1 MALPALT
8 NFRLKQFLNRARDFL
23 KVNRKDLVVF
33 LLSFLL
39 AFSIW
44 FIHNVSLRYSE
55 ILTATVSAESNI
67 SGRRRRAVGNC
78 KVVARCRAT
87 GYSIMRNKM
96 FGGAT
101 VRIELDASSLRHREG
116 DVFAFSPESMPEFGK
131 MVFGGSVSAVEY
143 YLTDTLLFVFPEEN
157 SRKVPVVPISD
168 IWYAQQYMSVKGMEV
183 KPDSVYV
190 YGDPSKIDGVSK
202 VFTRSVTLADLSSDA
217 HGSVDIEP
225 INGVRI
231 SETSVDYTVIVRRYV
246 SEEVSFPVRVRN
258 VPPGKSLAVYPSR
271 VNAVVACQFPL
282 MVEPESLDVM
292 YVDYRDFE
300 QSRSGK
306 CVVQIDALP
315 DGVLGVRPETD
326 VVTCVAR

>member
-1 MALPALT
+1 M
-8 NFRLKQFLNRARDFL
+8 
-23 KVNRKDLVVF
+23 F

-55 ILTATVSAESNI
+55 VLTATVTAGSNI
-67 SGRRRRAVGNC
+67 SGRRSTASNSC

-87 GYSIMRNKM
+87 GYSIIRNKM
-96 FGGAT
+96 FGGGAP
-101 VRIELDASSLRHREG
+101 VKIQFYAASLHHKDG

-131 MVFGGSVSAVEY
+131 MVFGASVSSVEY

-168 IWYAQQYMSVKGMEV
+168 IWYASQHMSVDGMEV
-183 KPDSVYV
+183 RPDSVFI
-190 YGDPSKIDGVSK
+190 YGTTDKIAGISK
-202 VFTRSVTLADLSSDA
+202 VFTKNVTLADLSSDA

-225 INGVRI
+225 VRGVRI

-246 SEEVSFPVRVRN
+246 SKELSLPVRVRN
-258 VPPGKSLAVYPSR
+258 VPAGKSVAVYPSN
-271 VNAVVACQFPL
+271 VNAVVSFQFP
-282 MVEPESLDVM
+282 MMAEPDAVDVL
-292 YVDYRDFE
+292 YVDYHDFE

-306 CVVQIDALP
+306 CIVQTDALP
-315 DGVLGVRPETD
+315 EGVLAVKAETD
-326 VVTCVAR
+326 VVTCVAL

>member
-1 MALPALT
+1 M
-8 NFRLKQFLNRARDFL
+8 
-23 KVNRKDLVVF
+23 F

-55 ILTATVSAESNI
+55 VLTATVTAGSNI
-67 SGRRRRAVGNC
+67 SGRRSTASNSC

-87 GYSIMRNKM
+87 GYSIIRNKM
-96 FGGAT
+96 FGGGAP
-101 VRIELDASSLRHREG
+101 VKIQFYAASLHHKDG

-131 MVFGGSVSAVEY
+131 MVFGASVSSVEY

-168 IWYAQQYMSVKGMEV
+168 IWYASQHMSVDGMEV
-183 KPDSVYV
+183 RPDSVFI
-190 YGDPSKIDGVSK
+190 YGTTDKIAGISK
-202 VFTRSVTLADLSSDA
+202 VFTKNVTLADLSSDA

-225 INGVRI
+225 VRGVRI

-246 SEEVSFPVRVRN
+246 SEELSLPVRVRN
-258 VPPGKSLAVYPSR
+258 VPAGKSVAVYPSN
-271 VNAVVACQFPL
+271 VNAVVSFQFP
-282 MVEPESLDVM
+282 MMAEPDAVDVL
-292 YVDYRDFE
+292 YVDYHDFE

-306 CVVQIDALP
+306 CIVQTDALP
-315 DGVLGVRPETD
+315 EGVLAVKAETD
-326 VVTCVAR
+326 VVTCVAL